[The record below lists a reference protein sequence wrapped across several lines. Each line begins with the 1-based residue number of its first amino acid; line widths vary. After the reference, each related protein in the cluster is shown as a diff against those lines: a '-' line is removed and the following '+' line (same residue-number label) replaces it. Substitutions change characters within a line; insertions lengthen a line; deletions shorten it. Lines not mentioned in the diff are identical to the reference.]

1 MVVRF
6 SHIITLPSG
15 NLARDFRWESL
26 GYGRVRVQYN
36 YTDRRRAHQT
46 ARCYTVEFL
55 NGKVETIQARS
66 ANGGRVEFFKTSSI
80 INELLEMLA
89 EFNEVVNGVV
99 ARNEPAKVEA
109 VEQDDIASNESPE
122 VIRWDL
128 LSIAKAKGFNTVLTS
143 VTPKDDIRLLREVHG
158 LTAVQCPAQTREG
171 STCKGCRLC
180 AKDREVIVVFGIHGA
195 HKGKARKAIQIHQAK
210 LAR

>member
-1 MVVRF
+1 MIVRS

-36 YTDRRRAHQT
+36 YTDRRRAHQV
-46 ARCYTVEFL
+46 ARKFTVEFL

-89 EFNEVVNGVV
+89 EFNEVVHGV
-99 ARNEPAKVEA
+99 AESYRSEPAKVEA
-109 VEQDDIASNESPE
+109 PAVETEQDSASVE
-122 VIRWDL
+122 DD
-128 LSIAKAKGFNTVLTS
+128 TS
-143 VTPKDDIRLLREVHG
+143 GLMDTLKMVGGMVMINIIVTLATLG
-158 LTAVQCPAQTREG
+158 
-171 STCKGCRLC
+171 
-180 AKDREVIVVFGIHGA
+180 IVWYN
-195 HKGKARKAIQIHQAK
+195 
-210 LAR
+210 L

>member
-1 MVVRF
+1 MIVRS

-46 ARCYTVEFL
+46 ARKFTVEFL

-66 ANGGRVEFFKTSSI
+66 ANGGRVEFFKSSSI

-89 EFNEVVNGVV
+89 EFNEVVHGV
-99 ARNEPAKVEA
+99 AESCHSEPAKVEA
-109 VEQDDIASNESPE
+109 NGQDIVSVEQDDTS
-122 VIRWDL
+122 DL
-128 LSIAKAKGFNTVLTS
+128 LSTLKTVGGMVMVNILITL
-143 VTPKDDIRLLREVHG
+143 VTLG
-158 LTAVQCPAQTREG
+158 
-171 STCKGCRLC
+171 
-180 AKDREVIVVFGIHGA
+180 IVWYN
-195 HKGKARKAIQIHQAK
+195 
-210 LAR
+210 L

>member
-1 MVVRF
+1 MIVRS

-36 YTDRRRAHQT
+36 YTDRRRNHQV
-46 ARCYTVEFL
+46 ARKFTVEFL

-89 EFNEVVNGVV
+89 EFNEVVNGVE
-99 ARNEPAKVEA
+99 ARNEPAKVETPVEQNVDT
-109 VEQDDIASNESPE
+109 VEQDIVEDDTASSTST
-122 VIRWDL
+122 DL
-128 LSIAKAKGFNTVLTS
+128 MNTLKTVGGMVMVNMIITL
-143 VTPKDDIRLLREVHG
+143 VTLG
-158 LTAVQCPAQTREG
+158 
-171 STCKGCRLC
+171 
-180 AKDREVIVVFGIHGA
+180 IVWYN
-195 HKGKARKAIQIHQAK
+195 
-210 LAR
+210 L

>member
-1 MVVRF
+1 MIVRS

-46 ARCYTVEFL
+46 ARKFTVEFL
-55 NGKVETIQARS
+55 NGKIETIQARS

-89 EFNEVVNGVV
+89 EFNEVVHGV
-99 ARNEPAKVEA
+99 AESYRSEPAKVEA
-109 VEQDDIASNESPE
+109 PAVETEQDSVSVEAS
-122 VIRWDL
+122 
-128 LSIAKAKGFNTVLTS
+128 
-143 VTPKDDIRLLREVHG
+143 
-158 LTAVQCPAQTREG
+158 
-171 STCKGCRLC
+171 
-180 AKDREVIVVFGIHGA
+180 
-195 HKGKARKAIQIHQAK
+195 K
-210 LAR
+210 LAEDDTSGLMDTLKMVGGMVMINIIVTLATLGIVWYNL

>member
-1 MVVRF
+1 MIVRS

-46 ARCYTVEFL
+46 ARKFTVEFL

-89 EFNEVVNGVV
+89 EFNEVVNGV
-99 ARNEPAKVEA
+99 ASRNEPAKVED
-109 VEQDDIASNESPE
+109 VEQDVDTVEQDNTASNTST
-122 VIRWDL
+122 DL
-128 LSIAKAKGFNTVLTS
+128 KDTVE
-143 VTPKDDIRLLREVHG
+143 LLRGVVMINMIITLVTLG
-158 LTAVQCPAQTREG
+158 
-171 STCKGCRLC
+171 
-180 AKDREVIVVFGIHGA
+180 IVWYN
-195 HKGKARKAIQIHQAK
+195 
-210 LAR
+210 L

>member
-1 MVVRF
+1 MIVRS

-26 GYGRVRVQYN
+26 GYGRIRVQYN

-46 ARCYTVEFL
+46 ARKFTVEFL
-55 NGKVETIQARS
+55 NGNVETIQARS

-89 EFNEVVNGVV
+89 EFNEVVNGVA

-109 VEQDDIASNESPE
+109 VEQDIGSVEQDDTTT
-122 VIRWDL
+122 DL
-128 LSIAKAKGFNTVLTS
+128 KDTVE
-143 VTPKDDIRLLREVHG
+143 LLRGVVMINMIITLVTLG
-158 LTAVQCPAQTREG
+158 
-171 STCKGCRLC
+171 
-180 AKDREVIVVFGIHGA
+180 IVWYN
-195 HKGKARKAIQIHQAK
+195 
-210 LAR
+210 L

>member
-1 MVVRF
+1 MIVRS

-46 ARCYTVEFL
+46 ARKFTVEFL

-66 ANGGRVEFFKTSSI
+66 ANGGRVEYFKTSSI

-89 EFNEVVNGVV
+89 EVSKANEALTNFRKDVVEMR
-99 ARNEPAKVEA
+99 AAETETPVEA
-109 VEQDDIASNESPE
+109 NEQDDTS
-122 VIRWDL
+122 DL
-128 LSIAKAKGFNTVLTS
+128 LDTLKTVGTMVAINLM
-143 VTPKDDIRLLREVHG
+143 VTLATLG
-158 LTAVQCPAQTREG
+158 
-171 STCKGCRLC
+171 
-180 AKDREVIVVFGIHGA
+180 IVWYN
-195 HKGKARKAIQIHQAK
+195 
-210 LAR
+210 L

>member
-1 MVVRF
+1 MIVRS

-46 ARCYTVEFL
+46 ARRYTVEFL

-89 EFNEVVNGVV
+89 EFNEVVQGV
-99 ARNEPAKVEA
+99 ASRNEPAKVEA
-109 VEQDDIASNESPE
+109 VEQDIVSVEQDDTTT
-122 VIRWDL
+122 DL
-128 LSIAKAKGFNTVLTS
+128 KDTVE
-143 VTPKDDIRLLREVHG
+143 LLRGV
-158 LTAVQCPAQTREG
+158 VMVN
-171 STCKGCRLC
+171 
-180 AKDREVIVVFGIHGA
+180 VIITLVTLGVVWYN
-195 HKGKARKAIQIHQAK
+195 
-210 LAR
+210 L

>member
-1 MVVRF
+1 MIVRS

-36 YTDRRRAHQT
+36 YTDRRRANQV
-46 ARCYTVEFL
+46 ARKFTVEFL

-89 EFNEVVNGVV
+89 EFNEVVQGV
-99 ARNEPAKVEA
+99 AESYRSEPAKVEA
-109 VEQDDIASNESPE
+109 PAVETEQDSVSVEDDTS
-122 VIRWDL
+122 DL
-128 LSIAKAKGFNTVLTS
+128 LNTLKTVGGMVMINII
-143 VTPKDDIRLLREVHG
+143 VTLATLG
-158 LTAVQCPAQTREG
+158 
-171 STCKGCRLC
+171 
-180 AKDREVIVVFGIHGA
+180 IVWYN
-195 HKGKARKAIQIHQAK
+195 
-210 LAR
+210 L